1 MDKKKRIVLV
11 EDHPVFRMGMSELI
25 NQEPDLD
32 VCAWADD
39 VTDARQE
46 ISRFQPDLVIVDI
59 TLKSSDGLEL
69 VRELKKN
76 CSHVP
81 VLVLSMH
88 QETLFAERSV
98 MAGAKGYIMKQEAPA
113 LVVTAIRKVLA
124 GKLYF
129 SPPVMEKMVQTF
141 TASPADPDH
150 DSPVDRLTARE
161 FDVFKLL
168 GQGMTSRQIATRLNL
183 SIKTIGTYRE
193 RIKEKLNLKDAN
205 ELFMY
210 AVTWEKP

>member
-1 MDKKKRIVLV
+1 MDEKKRIVLV

-32 VCAWADD
+32 VCAWAED
-39 VTDARQE
+39 VTDAWQE
-46 ISRFQPDLVIVDI
+46 IFRCQPDLVIVDI

-69 VRELKKN
+69 VRELKKS
-76 CSHVP
+76 CSHIP

-98 MAGAKGYIMKQEAPA
+98 MAGARGYIMKQEAPA

-129 SPPVMEKMVQTF
+129 SLPVMEKMVQTF

-168 GQGMTSRQIATRLNL
+168 GQGMTSRQIAARLNL

-210 AVTWEKP
+210 AVTWEKQ